1 MKTLLSGLLIAVFC
15 YVLFVPLVNAEGTD
29 TTKVI
34 IHYTPQEGDTKD
46 WSIWVW
52 GDEAEG
58 ARFPFTSVDENGVKT
73 AEIELPGKFAKV
85 GFVVSTEDWIK
96 DGGDQFIDIV
106 NGVGEAHVTGGAL
119 DSAEGSGNAP
129 MLWLIVGPLL
139 VIIYITVMEQLRR
152 RRYATTV

>member
-1 MKTLLSGLLIAVFC
+1 M
-15 YVLFVPLVNAEGTD
+15 
-29 TTKVI
+29 
-34 IHYTPQEGDTKD
+34 
-46 WSIWVW
+46 
-52 GDEAEG
+52 
-58 ARFPFTSVDENGVKT
+58 KT

-85 GFVVSTEDWIK
+85 GFIVSTEDWIK

-119 DSAEGSGNAP
+119 DNAEGGGNAP

-152 RRYATTV
+152 RRATATA